1 MPSKHEIL
9 VRHILR
15 FGLVILQADFHLEK
29 LDQNTE
35 DRLPHPGHTITRGVD
50 ENIEN
55 TLTSPCS
62 AHILLHRDGL
72 KSSNYM

>member
-29 LDQNTE
+29 LYQNTE
-35 DRLPHPGHTITRGVD
+35 DRLPHTGHTITRGVD

-55 TLTSPCS
+55 NGEG
-62 AHILLHRDGL
+62 IFGL
-72 KSSNYM
+72 SEEFDEDFVVE